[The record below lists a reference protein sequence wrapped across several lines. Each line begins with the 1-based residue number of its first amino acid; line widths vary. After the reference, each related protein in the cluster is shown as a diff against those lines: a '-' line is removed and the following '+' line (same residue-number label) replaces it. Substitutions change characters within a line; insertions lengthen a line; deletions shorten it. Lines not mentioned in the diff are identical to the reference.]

1 MILFTWTK
9 PATFID
15 AHSYAVIMTNIAAA
29 TQRNVTVENNVTEYS
44 YVPKDGDDYCSP
56 LKFCVLSV
64 RSNRVGE
71 ISGCITTSLK
81 RGMYMEINTGQVFKG
96 ENYC

>member
-1 MILFTWTK
+1 MRTEAMILFTWTK
-9 PATFID
+9 PVTFID
-15 AHSYAVIMTNIAAA
+15 AHSYAVIITNIAAP
-29 TQRNVTVENNVTEYS
+29 TQRNVTVGSNVTEYC
-44 YVPKDGDDYCSP
+44 YIPNDRDNYCSL

-81 RGMYMEINTGQVFKG
+81 RGM
-96 ENYC
+96 